1 MYGGSEVE
9 PVACVDARE
18 AVAKSRGRDRFQA
31 LFVGAPVPM
40 VEAQPEP
47 DGLRVSGA
55 NVAKQ
60 LDAPE
65 GEAPL
70 DEAEKHWHNM
80 GDRILADEEG
90 WWYAGRVA
98 QPEDEFHLEQR
109 IYSCLGTSACFV
121 SRVSSGRLMLFGDDV
136 SRRVADADCFS
147 SLFPEI
153 EGLEDV
159 SIVRDRR
166 HRARIDRK
174 RTLAKSRVQR
184 T

>member
-1 MYGGSEVE
+1 
-9 PVACVDARE
+9 
-18 AVAKSRGRDRFQA
+18 
-31 LFVGAPVPM
+31 
-40 VEAQPEP
+40 
-47 DGLRVSGA
+47 
-55 NVAKQ
+55 
-60 LDAPE
+60 
-65 GEAPL
+65 
-70 DEAEKHWHNM
+70 M

-121 SRVSSGRLMLFGDDV
+121 SRVSSGRLVLFGDDV
-136 SRRVADADCFS
+136 SRRVADADRFS

>member
-1 MYGGSEVE
+1 MIGAAGTT
-9 PVACVDARE
+9 RTRT
-18 AVAKSRGRDRFQA
+18 AKSRGRDRFQT

-40 VEAQPEP
+40 VTTRVEP
-47 DGLRVSGA
+47 DGLLVSGA

-60 LDAPE
+60 LDAPRK
-65 GEAPL
+65 
-70 DEAEKHWHNM
+70 AESFSERQRHWHNM

-98 QPEDEFHLEQR
+98 QPEAEFHLEQR
-109 IYSCLGTSACFV
+109 IYSHLGTSACFV
-121 SRVSSGRLMLFGDDV
+121 STLSSGRLALFGDQV
-136 SRRVADADCFS
+136 TRRVADAEGFT

-153 EGLEDV
+153 EELEDV

-166 HRARIDRK
+166 HRARIDRT
-174 RTLAKSRVQR
+174 RTLLKSRIQR